1 MNRTDIRSG
10 DGNRTTGN
18 ILVVDDN
25 LDNLGLLSRILTEKG
40 YKVRPAPSG
49 SLALKSVRSILPDIV
64 LLDIK
69 MPEMDGYEVCRRLK
83 ADERTRDV
91 PVLFISALAEV
102 TDKIKGFNVGGV
114 DYITKPFQYEEVL
127 ARVGTHLALRRIQSQ
142 LERQNKRLHQEIEQR
157 KRAEDHVHI
166 LTHELIK
173 AQENERRKISY
184 ELHERIAQDLS
195 CLIITCDALFDN
207 QPHVPRELQQKIEA
221 FSKTLKST
229 IEAIRD
235 LSYDLRPP
243 DLDLLGLAQTVSY
256 YCRDFSKKT
265 GLIVDFTSTGIEDIK
280 LDFDTEINLYRLIQ
294 EGLTNIKKHAHADH
308 VTIRLVAAFP
318 DIILRIEDNGK
329 GFDVQNR
336 LATLTK
342 EKRMGIRGMV
352 QRAKL
357 LQGEMKIQSKPMR
370 GTKISIRLPYKDNN
384 SGSKENHNDNRRPF
398 PF

>member
-25 LDNLGLLSRILTEKG
+25 LENLRLLSTILTEKG

-69 MPEMDGYEVCRRLK
+69 MPKMDGYEVCRRLK

-91 PVLFISALAEV
+91 PILFISALAEV

-157 KRAEDHVHI
+157 KRAEDHVHT

-294 EGLTNIKKHAHADH
+294 EGLTNIKKHADADH

>member
-157 KRAEDHVHI
+157 KRAEDHVHT

-294 EGLTNIKKHAHADH
+294 EGLTNIKKHADADH

-357 LQGEMKIQSKPMR
+357 LQGEMKIQSKPMQ

-384 SGSKENHNDNRRPF
+384 SGPKENHNDNRRPF

>member
-10 DGNRTTGN
+10 DGNRTTEN

-25 LDNLGLLSRILTEKG
+25 LENLRLLSTILTEKG

-69 MPEMDGYEVCRRLK
+69 MPKMNGYEVCRRLK

-91 PVLFISALAEV
+91 PVLFISVMAEV

-114 DYITKPFQYEEVL
+114 DYISKPFQHEEVL

-157 KRAEDHVHI
+157 KRAEDHVHT

-207 QPHVPRELQQKIEA
+207 QPQVPRELQKKIEA
-221 FSKTLKST
+221 FSKTFKST

-243 DLDLLGLAQTVSY
+243 DLDLLGLAKTVSY
-256 YCRDFSKKT
+256 NCRDFSKKT

-294 EGLTNIKKHAHADH
+294 EGLFNIKKHADASH
-308 VTIRLVAAFP
+308 VKVTLVAAFP
-318 DIILRIEDNGK
+318 NIILRIEDDGK
-329 GFDVQNR
+329 GFDVKERMASALN
-336 LATLTK
+336 
-342 EKRMGIRGMV
+342 EKRIGLRSMM

-357 LQGEMKIQSKPMR
+357 LHGEIEIQSKPMQ
-370 GTKISIRLPYKDNN
+370 GTKICIRLPYKDNN
-384 SGSKENHNDNRRPF
+384 SGSKKNHIDSRRSKAP
-398 PF
+398 